1 MEDIWTIY
9 RGYMP
14 PPLFSKV
21 CAFPDMHEMHETHGT
36 GTLKVMCIRY
46 IGYDGR
52 YMDDLKGIYV
62 YFTLLHILLPTYLLT
77 ATYSPNCWQ
86 SIANTNGN
94 FQKYTPQLCARR
106 AHRNP
111 PTYIFPI
118 SVGMIY
124 PIRTYIFN

>member
-1 MEDIWTIY
+1 MMEDIWTIY
-9 RGYMP
+9 RGYMYISP
-14 PPLFSKV
+14 YSTY
-21 CAFPDMHEMHETHGT
+21 CA
-36 GTLKVMCIRY
+36 
-46 IGYDGR
+46 
-52 YMDDLKGIYV
+52 
-62 YFTLLHILLPTYLLT
+62 TYLLT

-86 SIANTNGN
+86 SIANTNDN